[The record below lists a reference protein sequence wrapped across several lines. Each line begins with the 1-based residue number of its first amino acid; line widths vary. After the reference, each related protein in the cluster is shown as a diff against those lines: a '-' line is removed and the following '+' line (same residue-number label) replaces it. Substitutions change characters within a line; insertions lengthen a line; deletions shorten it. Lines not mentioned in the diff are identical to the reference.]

1 MTVSSGEKERASN
14 NKESVAEARPGPTA
28 GRPSIMRSIMK
39 QRILFIIPLLAAIVA
54 FLLLSYDLGY
64 WRFNYPGHSQ
74 YPVRGID
81 ISHHQG
87 TIEWDKIKKQ
97 RVHFVY
103 MKATE
108 GGDYKDPEFDRNWK
122 EAASAGLV
130 RGAYH
135 FFSFCK
141 SGDEQ
146 ARNFLA
152 AVPVDINALPPVI
165 DLEFGGNCK
174 NRPEKDVI
182 VRELLHFMG
191 RVKGT
196 HGMTLIIYATHSSY
210 NEYLKDLSD
219 KNIIWIRDIFKTPR
233 LPNGRKW
240 TLWQYANNGRVDG
253 ITGRVD
259 LNVFNGSYD
268 DFRTILE
275 RFPSDA
281 KP

>member
-1 MTVSSGEKERASN
+1 
-14 NKESVAEARPGPTA
+14 
-28 GRPSIMRSIMK
+28 MK
-39 QRILFIIPLLAAIVA
+39 RWILYIIPLSIAILA
-54 FLLLSYDLGY
+54 FLTWSYDMGY
-64 WRFNYPGHSQ
+64 WRFNYPGHSK

-87 TIEWDKIKKQ
+87 NIDWDKINKQ
-97 RVHFVY
+97 KVHFVY

-122 EAASAGLV
+122 ESANIGLA

-152 AVPVDINALPPVI
+152 AVPVDMKALPPVI
-165 DLEFGGNCK
+165 DLEFSGNCRNK
-174 NRPEKDVI
+174 PKKGVI
-182 VRELLHFMG
+182 VRELLRFMG
-191 RVKGT
+191 RVKET
-196 HGMTLIIYATHSSY
+196 HGISLIIYATNDSY

-219 KNIIWIRDIFKTPR
+219 IDNIWIRDILKRPN

-240 TLWQYANNGRVDG
+240 TLWQYANNGRIDG

-259 LNVFNGSYD
+259 LNVYNGSYD
-268 DFRTILE
+268 DFRALVE
-275 RFPSDA
+275 RSLNKF
-281 KP
+281 K